1 MARRKTDT
9 DALLPG
15 LLAEMF
21 AVSAERGAGVH
32 RRLNSGLHLKVAVR
46 GQRQQIILWRDGD
59 RLPSRKECEI
69 VARDAG
75 FTHPSYRMWR
85 CQESEEAF
93 LLTERPAVAAVAPE
107 PRGEE
112 LRGEVC
118 GLCRHG
124 ERADCGMVACAL
136 GWEAHD
142 NLWSLEVTKKGKRWV
157 PALMGHPGVPVPL
170 LAPQTRCM
178 AVGGRWLPRSVA
190 A

>member
-1 MARRKTDT
+1 MPRTEAP
-9 DALLPG
+9 ALSA

-21 AVSAERGAGVH
+21 AVSAERRGAVH
-32 RRLNSGLHLKVAVR
+32 RRLKSGLHLKVAVR
-46 GQRQQIILWRDGD
+46 GQKRLVILWREAG

-85 CQESEEAF
+85 CQESDEAF
-93 LLTERPAVAAVAPE
+93 LLTERQAEAAPSAAP
-107 PRGEE
+107 E

-178 AVGGRWLPRSVA
+178 AAGGRWLPRSVA

>member
-1 MARRKTDT
+1 MTRRKTDT
-9 DALLPG
+9 DPLLPG

-46 GQRQQIILWRDGD
+46 GQKRQVILWRDGG
-59 RLPSRKECEI
+59 RLPGRKECEI

-75 FTHPSYRMWR
+75 FTHPAYRMWR
-85 CQESEEAF
+85 CQESDEAF
-93 LLTERPAVAAVAPE
+93 LLTERPPAAHPAAP
-107 PRGEE
+107 E

-124 ERADCGMVACAL
+124 ERAGCGMVACEL

-142 NLWSLEVTKKGKRWV
+142 GLWSQEVSKKGKRWV

-178 AVGGRWLPRSVA
+178 AVGGRWLPKGA
-190 A
+190 AA